1 MAGDLG
7 RQEHAP
13 GGRRRGGRILSAA
26 AALLLLG
33 GASAVAVGVADQDA
47 TPPAPSPSAA
57 APSPLASDPAPA
69 SPVPAS
75 AEPPAGPPPAAPSPA
90 GPAPAGPAATEA
102 PLPTEL
108 RIPSIG
114 VRSRLLT
121 VGLRDDGTL
130 EVPQP
135 GPDYDRAAWY
145 DGSPR
150 PGSVGPAVIE
160 GHVDSAANGPSVFY
174 RLGAL
179 APGDTADVMRADGSV
194 VTFVVDAV
202 RSYAKDEF
210 PTLEVYGN
218 TDTSQLR
225 LITCGGDFD
234 RSSGHYE
241 DNTVAFL
248 SLA

>member
-1 MAGDLG
+1 MTSDLG
-7 RQEHAP
+7 RREHAP
-13 GGRRRGGRILSAA
+13 GGRRRGGRALGAA

-33 GASAVAVGVADQDA
+33 GGTAVAVGVADQDA
-47 TPPAPSPSAA
+47 APPAPSPSAA
-57 APSPLASDPAPA
+57 APAPSARPAPDPAPA
-69 SPVPAS
+69 PAVPAT
-75 AEPPAGPPPAAPSPA
+75 AEPPA
-90 GPAPAGPAATEA
+90 GPAPAGPAAAEA

-179 APGDTADVMRADGSV
+179 APGDTADVVRADGSV

-218 TDTSQLR
+218 ADTPQLR

-241 DNTVAFL
+241 DNTVVFL